1 MFPMPSGKMAE
12 LKKEWGLLNENGK
25 NLLEAKKVLL
35 QNKNNPIV
43 YNGIISYLKK
53 EDYEKEVF
61 EALIDNRVGEKTF
74 ESVLLH
80 SPIYTNEDLV
90 KQHLADF
97 QTKLAKLLE
106 QKGVKY
112 FSTDISTK
120 DISVLVIKKFGVNL
134 DLIKREFRIT
144 HKEAEELL
152 KDGFV
157 KKYAQLRL
165 NAFAKVLVEKVEK
178 EFTPEPVVRLEIS
191 PFYYDETH
199 NIFNIDFRIVI
210 PVTETLLPF
219 VSMFSPLVVKI
230 SEILEYAQKKY
241 FQTFHSQL

>member
-1 MFPMPSGKMAE
+1 MLGKTAE
-12 LKKEWGLLNENGK
+12 LRVELGLLNENGR

-43 YNGIISYLKK
+43 YNGIISYLRK

-61 EALIDNRVGEKTF
+61 EALIDNRIGEKTF

-97 QTKLAKLLE
+97 QTKLVKILE
-106 QKGVKY
+106 KKGTKH

-120 DISVLVIKKFGVNL
+120 DISVMVIKKFGVNL

-144 HKEAEELL
+144 DKEAEELL

-157 KKYAQLRL
+157 EKYAQLKL
-165 NAFAKVLVEKVEK
+165 NAFTKVLVEKVEK
-178 EFTPEPVVRLEIS
+178 KFAPKPFVHLETS
-191 PFYYDETH
+191 PFYYDEVH

-219 VSMFSPLVVKI
+219 ISMFSPLVVKI
-230 SEILEYAQKKY
+230 NEILEYAQKKY
-241 FQTFHSQL
+241 FQAFHSQL